1 MEKLLGRKEILR
13 LVPYSS
19 RHLYRLEAAGL
30 FPKHVT
36 IGRKSMWLQSKIDT
50 WLGSLKHADGKE

>member
-13 LVPYSS
+13 LVPYSC

-30 FPKHVT
+30 FPKHVKV
-36 IGRKSMWLQSKIDT
+36 GRKSMWFQSKVDA
-50 WLGSLKHADGKE
+50 WANSLKPNDGKD

>member
-30 FPKHVT
+30 FPKHVKV
-36 IGRKSMWLQSKIDT
+36 GRKSMWFQSKIED
-50 WLGSLKHADGKE
+50 WLSSLRPVDGKE